1 MNVSGDDE
9 LIAEYLAESQEHL
22 ANIESDLLA
31 MESAGAS
38 IDEQLVNRV
47 FRAAHSI
54 KGGAGFFNL
63 HRIRELAHRTES
75 ILDQIRSRRMEP
87 TPETVSVLLLVFDQL
102 RNLLD
107 HWAESND
114 ANIEEYLEALAG
126 LSGPAEKTTV
136 TADLQVSR
144 PGKRLIEVNHVDLE
158 QARRGGRTIYLIEY
172 DLIRDLQR
180 KQKSPIAVL
189 RELMRCGSILEARCD
204 FDGVGTLEDEPAA
217 TLMFEVLYSTALEPE
232 LISDLVDVPPV
243 SVLVVDRKG
252 GMQSLAALRNATDGT
267 SDAMVRDS
275 SLLEAEAPEV
285 KNNPRLRPAEED
297 AGAGNETAGSTTGPA
312 AHRPEQT
319 IRLSVSLLDQ
329 LMNLAGEM
337 VLSRN
342 QLNAALEQHDFPAI
356 EASAHR
362 LHLVTSEMQAAVA
375 QTRMQPVG
383 SLFAKFPR
391 VVRDLARDLGK
402 KAQLEISGGE
412 VEIDKTILEGLS
424 DPLTHMIRNAV
435 DHGLEDSA
443 GRRAAGKPESG
454 RVELR
459 ASHQAGQVVVEIV
472 DDGRG
477 LDGDKVAASMVRKGM
492 LTNEQV
498 ARLNEMEKRMLIF
511 LPGVSTAEKLSDV
524 SGRGVGMDV
533 VKTNLDRLGGKIE
546 IESIVGHGTVFRIKL
561 PLTLAI
567 IPSLLVSAGGQKFAI
582 PQNVV
587 AELIRVPAREAAQRI
602 EWTGGRPVLLLRE
615 QLVPL
620 VSLSQLLHGAALPGS
635 GNAWCIVILDTGT
648 QVFGLVVDA
657 LHDNVEIVVKPL
669 GRHLK
674 GLRDYA
680 GATILGDGRV
690 ALILDAMGL
699 LQRAGLTGESDT
711 SDRLRQESSTNSG
724 LSRSWLLFENA
735 PGEACAVPV
744 EQVRRIERVQPEA
757 IAYVGGR
764 RIWQTAT
771 GILPIVTL
779 ADRAAVGSIGSEQQW
794 VVIVF
799 EHNGRTQGLLA
810 AEPLN
815 LLESEL
821 TLDRETLRQPGIS
834 GSLLIDGRT
843 TLCVDLPEV
852 VGEGPAGMDYSMAPA
867 PAELLPQGQDAAVD
881 QLILVAE
888 DSDFF
893 RSQIRQLIEGVGYR
907 TLGAPDGEAAWQL
920 LNQHAGEIRL
930 VATDVEMPN
939 LDGLSLTRRIRADG
953 RFNQLPIIALSSLA
967 GEEEIQRG
975 LDAGVTEYQVK
986 LDPDLLIGSVE
997 KVLTAQGGR
1006 ESL

>member
-1 MNVSGDDE
+1 MSLGGDDE

-31 MESAGAS
+31 MEAAGAS

-75 ILDQIRSRRMEP
+75 ILDQIRSRRMVP

-107 HWAESND
+107 HWADSNE
-114 ANIEEYLEALAG
+114 ANIEEYLEG
-126 LSGPAEKTTV
+126 LSGLSAQPEEAKAAAGANV
-136 TADLQVSR
+136 QLSV
-144 PGKRLIEVNHVDLE
+144 PGKRLIELSQLDLE

-180 KQKSPIAVL
+180 KQKTPLTVM
-189 RELMRCGSILEARCD
+189 RDLMRCGSILEARCD
-204 FDGVGTLEDEPAA
+204 FERVGTLEDEPAA
-217 TLMFEVLYSTALEPE
+217 ALIFEVVYSTALEPE
-232 LISDLVDVPPV
+232 LINDLLDVPPV
-243 SVLVVDRKG
+243 SVLVVDRHG
-252 GMQSLAALRNATDGT
+252 VMRSLAALQENPGVETGAAAMAAVPAR
-267 SDAMVRDS
+267 DAGQS
-275 SLLEAEAPEV
+275 AQP
-285 KNNPRLRPAEED
+285 PAEEPRSLGE
-297 AGAGNETAGSTTGPA
+297 AVASGTGVASQRAET
-312 AHRPEQT
+312 T
-319 IRLSVSLLDQ
+319 IRLNVTLLDQ

-342 QLNAALEQHDFPAI
+342 QLNAALEQRDFPAI

-435 DHGLEDSA
+435 DHGLESSA
-443 GRRAAGKPESG
+443 GRRSAGKPEMG

-459 ASHQAGQVVVEIV
+459 ATHQAGQVVVEIA

-477 LDGDKVAASMVRKGM
+477 LDGDKVAAAMVRKGM
-492 LTNEQV
+492 LTAEQV
-498 ARLNEMEKRMLIF
+498 ARMNEAEKRMLIF

-533 VKTNLDRLGGKIE
+533 VKTNLDRLGGKVE

-587 AELIRVPAREAAQRI
+587 AELIRVPARDVAQRI

-615 QLVPL
+615 RLVPL
-620 VSLSQLLHGAALPGS
+620 VSLSQILHGGSLPTGDC
-635 GNAWCIVILDTGT
+635 AWPIVVLDTGT

-674 GLRDYA
+674 GLKDYA

-699 LQRAGLTGESDT
+699 ATRAGLAAEAEAT
-711 SDRLRQESSTNSG
+711 SSLRQEASTSAE
-724 LSRSWLLFENA
+724 LTRSLLLFENA

-744 EQVRRIERVQPEA
+744 EQVRRIERVEPGA
-757 IAYVGGR
+757 IRYLGGH
-764 RIWQTAT
+764 RIWQTREE
-771 GILPIVTL
+771 LVPIVTL
-779 ADRAAVGSIGSEQQW
+779 ADRAAVGNLSDDQQW

-799 EHNGRTQGLLA
+799 EHQGRTHGLLA

-815 LLESEL
+815 LLESEQQ
-821 TLDRETLRQPGIS
+821 LDRETLRQPGIA
-834 GSLLIDGRT
+834 GSLAIEGRT
-843 TLCVDLPEV
+843 TLCVDLTEV
-852 VGEGPAGMDYSMAPA
+852 VGEPQRASDDSFAPE
-867 PAELLPQGQDAAVD
+867 PVEKRPEDSKGSGNP
-881 QLILVAE
+881 LILVAE

-893 RSQIRQLIEGVGYR
+893 RSQIRKLMEGVGYR

-920 LNQHAGEIRL
+920 LNQHAGEISL
-930 VATDVEMPN
+930 LATDVEMPN
-939 LDGLSLTRRIRADG
+939 LDGLSLTRRVRADG
-953 RFNQLPIIALSSLA
+953 RFSQLPIIALSSLA
-967 GEEEIQRG
+967 GEEEIERG
-975 LDAGVTEYQVK
+975 LAAGVTEYQVK
-986 LDPDLLIGSVE
+986 LDPDLLLGSLE
-997 KVLTAQGGR
+997 KVLTT
-1006 ESL
+1006 